1 MQKNIRIGDVLIE
14 EQLITEEQLKKA
26 LEQQKNSTEGKRL
39 GDILIELGYVS
50 ELQFIQCLSKRL
62 KIPFINLN
70 NYPIMTEIT
79 QLIPE
84 AVARRYH
91 LVPIAKKDHL
101 LTVAMSDPMNLMAIE
116 EIKLI
121 TKCQINPVIS
131 TKQEIES
138 IIRRCYSGQGAIEA
152 AQEVEKQ
159 YANRENTAV
168 LNNAQL
174 MEVENAPVV
183 KMINSIIHQ
192 GVNLGAS
199 DIHIEAEADVTRVRM
214 RIDGQLHEQMRINKS
229 SHDAIVTR
237 LKIMAEMN
245 IAEKR
250 IPQDGSFSME
260 LEGKNIDIR
269 VSTIPTVNGEKVVIR
284 LLVTQENEILSK
296 YEIGFT
302 EHNLKL
308 YEKMLKVPHGIILVT
323 GPTGSGKTTTLY
335 TVLSEMNKPTHNI
348 ITLEDPVE
356 KKLKGINQVHINNKA
371 GLTFASGLRSI
382 LRQDPDIIMLGE
394 IRDTETAE
402 IAIRAAITGHMVFST
417 IHTNDVI
424 STVTRLVDMGVEPY
438 LVSSAVAGVMS
449 QRLTRRIC
457 NNCKISYELSEEEKA
472 LLGVP
477 GIETLYKGTGCQQC
491 NFTGYKGRRAVHEML
506 VLDQNI
512 RRLINQGAQQEVIK
526 AYCLEQGMQT
536 LRDNMKE
543 LVLRGETT
551 LEELVRIAYS
561 LEE

>member
-1 MQKNIRIGDVLIE
+1 MQKNLRIGDVLIE
-14 EQLITEEQLKKA
+14 EKLITVEQLKKA
-26 LEQQKNSTEGKRL
+26 LEQQKNSSEGKRL

-70 NYPIMTEIT
+70 NYPIITEIT

-84 AVARRYH
+84 GVAKRYH

-116 EIKLI
+116 EVKVI
-121 TKCQINPVIS
+121 TKCQINPVIA
-131 TKQEIES
+131 TRQEIES
-138 IIRRCYSGQGAIEA
+138 IIKRCYSGQEAIEA

-159 YANRENTAV
+159 YANRENVTV

-192 GVNLGAS
+192 GVSLGAS
-199 DIHIEAEADVTRVRM
+199 DIHIEAETDVTRVRM
-214 RIDGQLHEQMRINKS
+214 RIDGQLNEQMRINKS

-237 LKIMAEMN
+237 LKIMADMN

-250 IPQDGSFSME
+250 LPQDGSFSME
-260 LEGKNIDIR
+260 LEGRKVDIR
-269 VSTIPTVNGEKVVIR
+269 ISSIPTVNGEKIVIR
-284 LLVTQENEILSK
+284 LLVTQENEVLSK

-335 TVLSEMNKPTHNI
+335 TILSEMNKPTHNI

-356 KKLKGINQVHINNKA
+356 KKIKGINQVHINNKA

-394 IRDTETAE
+394 IRDTETAG

-417 IHTNDVI
+417 IHTNDVV
-424 STVTRLVDMGVEPY
+424 STVTRLVDMGIEPY

-449 QRLTRRIC
+449 QRLARRIC
-457 NNCKISYELSEEEKA
+457 KNCKTSYELSEEEKA
-472 LLGVP
+472 LLGIP
-477 GIETLYKGTGCQQC
+477 GVETLYKGTGCQQC

-512 RRLINQGAQQEVIK
+512 RSLINQGAQQEAIK
-526 AYCLEQGMQT
+526 AYCLEQGMET

-543 LVLRGETT
+543 LVLKGETT

>member
-14 EQLITEEQLKKA
+14 EKLITEEQLKKA
-26 LEQQKNSTEGKRL
+26 LEQQKNSSEGKRL

-70 NYPIMTEIT
+70 NYPIVTEIT

-84 AVARRYH
+84 GVARRYY
-91 LVPIAKKDHL
+91 LVPIAKKDQL

-116 EIKLI
+116 EIKII
-121 TKCQINPVIS
+121 TKCQINPVIA

-138 IIRRCYSGQGAIEA
+138 IIKRCYSGQEAIEA

-159 YANRENTAV
+159 YANRGTTTI
-168 LNNAQL
+168 LNSAQL
-174 MEVENAPVV
+174 TEVENAPVV

-192 GVNLGAS
+192 GVSLGAS

-214 RIDGQLHEQMRINKS
+214 RIDGQLSEQMRINKS

-237 LKIMAEMN
+237 LKIMADMN
-245 IAEKR
+245 IAERR
-250 IPQDGSFSME
+250 IPQDGSFSMD
-260 LEGKNIDIR
+260 LEGRKVDIR
-269 VSTIPTVNGEKVVIR
+269 VSSIPTVNGEKMVIR
-284 LLVTQENEILSK
+284 LLVTQENEVLNK

-302 EHNLKL
+302 AHNLKL

-323 GPTGSGKTTTLY
+323 GPTGSGKSTTLY
-335 TVLSEMNKPTHNI
+335 TILSEMNKPTHNI

-394 IRDTETAE
+394 IRDTETAA
-402 IAIRAAITGHMVFST
+402 IAIRAAITGHMVLST
-417 IHTNDVI
+417 IHTNDVV
-424 STVTRLVDMGVEPY
+424 STVTRLVDMGIEPY

-457 NNCKISYELSEEEKA
+457 KNCKTSYELSEEEKV
-472 LLGVP
+472 LLGIP
-477 GIETLYKGTGCQQC
+477 GVETLYKGTGCQQC

-512 RRLINQGAQQEVIK
+512 RRLINQGAQQEAIK

-543 LVLRGETT
+543 LVLKGETT

>member
-14 EQLITEEQLKKA
+14 ERLITEEQLKAA

-70 NYPIMTEIT
+70 NYPIATDVAQMIQES
-79 QLIPE
+79 
-84 AVARRYH
+84 VARKYH
-91 LVPIAKKDHL
+91 LVPIAKKDQL

-116 EIKLI
+116 EVKVI
-121 TKCQINPVIS
+121 TKCQINPVIA

-138 IIRRCYSGQGAIEA
+138 IIKRCYSGQGAIEA

-159 YANRENTAV
+159 YASRETVNAR
-168 LNNAQL
+168 NNVQL
-174 MEVENAPVV
+174 MDIENAPVV

-192 GVNLGAS
+192 GVSLGAS
-199 DIHIEAEADVTRVRM
+199 DIHIEAETDVTRVRM
-214 RIDGQLHEQMRINKS
+214 RIDGQLNEQMRISKG

-237 LKIMAEMN
+237 LKIMADMN

-250 IPQDGSFSME
+250 IPQDGSFEME
-260 LEGKNIDIR
+260 LEARKVDVR
-269 VSTIPTVNGEKVVIR
+269 VSSIPTVNGEKMVIR
-284 LLVTQENEILSK
+284 LLVTQENEVLSK

-308 YEKMLKVPHGIILVT
+308 YDKMLKVPHGIVLVT

-335 TVLSEMNKPTHNI
+335 TVLNELNKPTHNI

-356 KKLKGINQVHINNKA
+356 KKLKGINQVHINNRA

-394 IRDTETAE
+394 IRDTETAA
-402 IAIRAAITGHMVFST
+402 IAIRAAITGHLVFST

-424 STVTRLVDMGVEPY
+424 STITRLVDMGIEPY
-438 LVSSAVAGVMS
+438 LVSSAVAGVIS
-449 QRLTRRIC
+449 QRLTRCIC
-457 NNCKISYELSEEEKA
+457 PNCKVSYEVSEEEKRI
-472 LLGVP
+472 LGIP
-477 GIETLYKGTGCQQC
+477 EIETLYKGTGCQQC

-506 VLDQNI
+506 VLDQTI
-512 RRLINQGAQQEVIK
+512 RHLINTGALYETIK
-526 AYCLEQGMQT
+526 EYCLQNGMQT
-536 LRDNMKE
+536 LKDNMKE
-543 LVLRGETT
+543 LVVKGETT
-551 LEELVRIAYS
+551 IEELVRIAYS
-561 LEE
+561 LDE

>member
-14 EQLITEEQLKKA
+14 ERLITEEQLKAA

-70 NYPIMTEIT
+70 NYPIATDVAQMIQES
-79 QLIPE
+79 
-84 AVARRYH
+84 VARKYH
-91 LVPIAKKDHL
+91 LVPIAKKDQL

-116 EIKLI
+116 EIKVI
-121 TKCQINPVIS
+121 TKCQINPVIA

-138 IIRRCYSGQGAIEA
+138 IIKRCYSGQGAIEA

-159 YANRENTAV
+159 YASRETVNAR
-168 LNNAQL
+168 NNVQL
-174 MEVENAPVV
+174 MDIENAPVV

-192 GVNLGAS
+192 GVSLGAS
-199 DIHIEAEADVTRVRM
+199 DIHIEAETDVTRVRM
-214 RIDGQLHEQMRINKS
+214 RIDGQLNEQMRISKG

-237 LKIMAEMN
+237 LKIMADMN

-250 IPQDGSFSME
+250 IPQDGSFEMD
-260 LEGKNIDIR
+260 LEARKVDVR
-269 VSTIPTVNGEKVVIR
+269 VSSIPTVNGEKMVIR
-284 LLVTQENEILSK
+284 LLVTQENEVLSK

-308 YEKMLKVPHGIILVT
+308 YDKMLKVPHGIILVT

-335 TVLSEMNKPTHNI
+335 TVLNELNKPTHNI

-356 KKLKGINQVHINNKA
+356 KKLKGINQVHINNRA

-394 IRDTETAE
+394 IRDTETAA
-402 IAIRAAITGHMVFST
+402 IAIRAAITGHLVFST

-424 STVTRLVDMGVEPY
+424 STVTRLVDMGIEPY
-438 LVSSAVAGVMS
+438 LVSSAVAGVIS
-449 QRLTRRIC
+449 QRLTRCIC
-457 NNCKISYELSEEEKA
+457 PNCKVSYEASEEEKRI
-472 LLGVP
+472 LGVP
-477 GIETLYKGTGCQQC
+477 EIGMLYKGTGCQQC

-506 VLDQNI
+506 VLDQTI
-512 RRLINQGAQQEVIK
+512 RHLINTGALYETIK
-526 AYCLEQGMQT
+526 EYCLQNGMQT
-536 LRDNMKE
+536 LKDNMKE
-543 LVLRGETT
+543 LVVKGETT
-551 LEELVRIAYS
+551 IEELVRIAYS
-561 LEE
+561 LDE